1 MNSALAV
8 RWARR
13 EGGTILQNMN
23 LVVLVGRLVR
33 DPELKYVMDG
43 TAVANFSI
51 AVNRRFLKP
60 GSSEYDESLDG
71 FFDCELYGLEAQT
84 MCDTIGKGAEIQL
97 VGSIRQVKYETK
109 GPNPR
114 TLSKV
119 VVRATTVGR
128 VFLAPRSDAAQDEAE
143 RAVPQPA

>member
-1 MNSALAV
+1 M
-8 RWARR
+8 
-13 EGGTILQNMN
+13 TLQNMN

-33 DPELKYVMDG
+33 DPDLKYVSDG

-60 GSSEYDESLDG
+60 GSSEYEESLDG

-84 MCDTIGKGAEIQL
+84 MRDTVGKGAEIQL

-114 TLSKV
+114 QLSKV

-128 VFLAPRSDAAQDEAE
+128 VFLPPRSDAAQDEAE

>member
-1 MNSALAV
+1 MQNVNLLVLA
-8 RWARR
+8 
-13 EGGTILQNMN
+13 
-23 LVVLVGRLVR
+23 GRLVR
-33 DPELKYVMDG
+33 DPELNYVSDG

-60 GSSEYDESLDG
+60 GAEDYEESLDG

-84 MCDTIGKGAEIQL
+84 MCDTVGKGAEVQL

-109 GPNPR
+109 GSNPR
-114 TLSKV
+114 TVSKV
-119 VVRATTVGR
+119 VVRATSVGR